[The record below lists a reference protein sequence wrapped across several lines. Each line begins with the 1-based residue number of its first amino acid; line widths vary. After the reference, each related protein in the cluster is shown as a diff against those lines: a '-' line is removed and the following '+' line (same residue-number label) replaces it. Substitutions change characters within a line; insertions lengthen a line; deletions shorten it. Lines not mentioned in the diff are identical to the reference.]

1 MFGWFKSSNDPKP
14 TQEPTWDA
22 TTIAMEQPSNAEAM
36 SPNNVV
42 SQQPSPESMKME
54 LRGGGGGDVCCGI
67 CAGIACFECC
77 ECCCC

>member
-1 MFGWFKSSNDPKP
+1 MFGWFKSSNDPNP

-42 SQQPSPESMKME
+42 SQQPVCSPVI
-54 LRGGGGGDVCCGI
+54 LC
-67 CAGIACFECC
+67 
-77 ECCCC
+77 

>member
-42 SQQPSPESMKME
+42 SQQPVCSPVI
-54 LRGGGGGDVCCGI
+54 LC
-67 CAGIACFECC
+67 
-77 ECCCC
+77 